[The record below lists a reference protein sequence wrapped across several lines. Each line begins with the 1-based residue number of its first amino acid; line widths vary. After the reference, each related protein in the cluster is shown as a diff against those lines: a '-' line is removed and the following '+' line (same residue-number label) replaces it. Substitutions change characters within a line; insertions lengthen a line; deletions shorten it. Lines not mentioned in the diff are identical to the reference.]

1 MNCCTAPKCFI
12 APTQW
17 SESRTTLRQR
27 LRQDPT
33 SPSLLKE
40 HVSKM
45 RTLSPKTTLAALNL
59 SPVFE
64 AVAIL
69 AERLVL
75 NGDESK
81 TGEIDGADDFAVAK
95 RRVQMS
101 SCFNEN

>member
-1 MNCCTAPKCFI
+1 
-12 APTQW
+12 
-17 SESRTTLRQR
+17 
-27 LRQDPT
+27 
-33 SPSLLKE
+33 
-40 HVSKM
+40 M
-45 RTLSPKTTLAALNL
+45 RTLSPKALLTAFNP

-64 AVAIL
+64 AVAIF

-101 SCFNEN
+101 SCFNENAALRLSDL